1 MSKIVIRFLAIVL
14 GLFVAEQVVPGI
26 SISGLYTAGVVAV
39 CLGVLNLLV
48 RPILLILTL
57 PITILTLGL
66 FIFVLNASLFLFV
79 GSFVKGFEIDGFIPA
94 LLGSIVVSIISW
106 IVQKIT

>member
-1 MSKIVIRFLAIVL
+1 MNKIVVRFLAVVL
-14 GLFVAEQVVPGI
+14 GLFIAEQVVSGI
-26 SISGLYTAGVVAV
+26 SINGLYTAVVVAV

-57 PITILTLGL
+57 PITILTFGL
-66 FIFVLNASLFLFV
+66 FVFVLNALLFLFI

-94 LLGSIVVSIISW
+94 LLGSFVVSLISW
-106 IVQKIT
+106 IIQKIV